1 MNEKTGELEAHFGN
15 STISPTIDTIVKV
28 AAKDKVEMIRKD
40 GETIERT
47 TRYTVDPIT
56 GEVSSESS
64 DRLIASSVSDGE
76 GNVIPAPTVE
86 IPEYPRPISS
96 SVSDGEGNVIQTPTV
111 EIPEFKGGV
120 VPIDAPVQE
129 IPALEAPVTDHQK
142 DVPSIETRHDD
153 KINASKDAAKSKDD
167 SIKRLP
173 NTGQSSDSAGVA
185 GLMLAGLA
193 YYLKRK
199 RS

>member
-1 MNEKTGELEAHFGN
+1 
-15 STISPTIDTIVKV
+15 
-28 AAKDKVEMIRKD
+28 MIRKD
-40 GETIERT
+40 GETIERM

-76 GNVIPAPTVE
+76 GNVISAPTVK
-86 IPEYPRPISS
+86 IPEYTGLIAS
-96 SVSDGEGNVIQTPTV
+96 SVSDGEGNVISAPTV

-120 VPIDAPVQE
+120 VPIDVPVQE
-129 IPALEAPVTDHQK
+129 IPALEAPATDHQK

-167 SIKRLP
+167 LIKRLP
-173 NTGQSSDSAGVA
+173 NTGQSSDSAVIA
-185 GLMLAGLA
+185 GLMLVGLA
-193 YYLKRK
+193 CQLKRK
-199 RS
+199 RF